1 MMTYIKTDDN
11 GRLTAVATPPYH
23 CGDGEIY
30 AELPTDFAPPAR
42 DWVYLDGVI
51 VYDPLPQD
59 PPEPS
64 SDDRIAA
71 LEVENAQLKE
81 ALDLLLSG
89 ATEEV
94 AADG

>member
-1 MMTYIKTDDN
+1 MMTYIKTDDT
-11 GRLTAVATPPYH
+11 GRLTAAAYPPFH

-30 AELPTDFAPPAR
+30 AEIPQEFAEPVQ
-42 DWVYLDGVI
+42 DWVYLDGMI
-51 VYDPLPQD
+51 VYDPLPQET
-59 PPEPS
+59 PEPS

-71 LEVENAQLKE
+71 LEIENAQLKE